1 MKLKNIS
8 ETFENDLQDP
18 EFVQAYLEEA
28 LNDGSPNF
36 LIALRN
42 VVQAN
47 KGMTVIAPETDLGR
61 ENLYKT
67 LSETGNSQFATVEK
81 VLKSIGMR
89 LTIAS
94 ETTVSAS

>member
-18 EFVQAYLEEA
+18 EFVQVYLEEA
-28 LNDGSPNF
+28 LNDGAPNF

-42 VVQAN
+42 VVQVN
-47 KGMTVIAPETDLGR
+47 KGMTAIARENDLGR
-61 ENLYKT
+61 ESLYKT
-67 LSETGNSQFATVEK
+67 LSETGNPQFSTIEK

-89 LTIAS
+89 LTIAPES
-94 ETTVSAS
+94 MIGTS